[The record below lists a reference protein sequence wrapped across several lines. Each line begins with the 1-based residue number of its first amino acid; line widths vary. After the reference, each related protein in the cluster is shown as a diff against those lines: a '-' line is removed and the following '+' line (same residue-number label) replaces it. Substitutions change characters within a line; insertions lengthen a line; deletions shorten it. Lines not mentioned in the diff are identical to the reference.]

1 MGVAAG
7 PLSRDRRV
15 AALLGALA
23 GTSPVALAEPD
34 LESRASTDSRRAALP
49 STNDPN
55 VWSGRPLQSVEL
67 EMEIVRYRQLA
78 DRTAD
83 EELLRRIR
91 TQIAELEQKLREI
104 DE

>member
-34 LESRASTDSRRAALP
+34 LESRASTDPPLVALP
-49 STNDPN
+49 TGSLNLIAPSQTDNCRGIGLLIAGGLDCPDSTQRHQALFGLGALSAL
-55 VWSGRPLQSVEL
+55 V
-67 EMEIVRYRQLA
+67 A
-78 DRTAD
+78 
-83 EELLRRIR
+83 
-91 TQIAELEQKLREI
+91 
-104 DE
+104 